1 MSGQIHQQYS
11 ELPNQP
17 TPSAMQTAITRLF
30 GIQHPLLCPGMSY
43 IATPELVAAVSNAGG
58 LGILATGP
66 LNAEQTRSAIRRIRE
81 LTDKP
86 FGIGCTLMMPGA
98 ADNAQ
103 VALKE
108 RAPVINYSLG
118 KGDWIAKAAHA
129 YGGKV
134 LATVVTE
141 KHAKS
146 AEKCGA
152 DALLVT
158 GHEAAAHGGSVTS
171 LVLTPAIRRAS
182 ALPIVAA
189 GGFADGA
196 GLIAALALGAD
207 AVAMGS
213 RLAMTRESPVHA
225 ATKEMVL
232 QRGAADTLY
241 SKNFDGLWCRM
252 MDTPASRR
260 ACRKPLGLLPAAF
273 RASQMARR
281 MGMPVMKVAIGGM
294 LSQPQALRQLALFG
308 AATESIRLA
317 IQEGNH
323 EKGVQ
328 LIGQAQGLIDDVP
341 SVAELF
347 ARVMADA
354 QACRARIASL

>member
-1 MSGQIHQQYS
+1 
-11 ELPNQP
+11 
-17 TPSAMQTAITRLF
+17 MQTAITRLF

-103 VALKE
+103 VALEE

>member
-1 MSGQIHQQYS
+1 
-11 ELPNQP
+11 
-17 TPSAMQTAITRLF
+17 MQTAITRLF
-30 GIQHPLLCPGMSY
+30 SIQLPLLCPGMSY

-66 LNAEQTRSAIRRIRE
+66 LNADQTRAAIRRIRE

-98 ADNAQ
+98 ADNAK
-103 VALKE
+103 VALE
-108 RAPVINYSLG
+108 EQVPVINYSLG
-118 KGDWIAKAAHA
+118 KGDWIAEAAHR

-141 KHAKS
+141 KHAIS

-171 LVLTPAIRRAS
+171 LVLIPAIRRAS
-182 ALPIVAA
+182 SLPIVAA

-225 ATKEMVL
+225 QTKDMIRE
-232 QRGAADTLY
+232 RGVADTLY

-252 MDTPASRR
+252 MDTPAARR
-260 ACRKPLGLLPAAF
+260 ACRKPLGLIPAAF
-273 RASQMARR
+273 RASRMARR

-317 IQEGNH
+317 IQEGDH

-328 LIGQAQGLIDDVP
+328 LIGQAQGLINDAP

-347 ARVMADA
+347 ARIKTEV
-354 QACRARIASL
+354 QTCRERIAGL

>member
-1 MSGQIHQQYS
+1 MKRHCKPPAPAS
-11 ELPNQP
+11 
-17 TPSAMQTAITRLF
+17 MQTAITRLF
-30 GIQHPLLCPGMSY
+30 GIQLPLLCPGMSY

-66 LNAEQTRSAIRRIRE
+66 LSADATRAAIRRIRE

-98 ADNAQ
+98 ADNAK
-103 VALKE
+103 VALE
-108 RAPVINYSLG
+108 EHVPVINYSLG
-118 KGDWIAKAAHA
+118 KGDWIAEAAHR

-141 KHAKS
+141 KHAQS
-146 AEKCGA
+146 AERCGA

-171 LVLTPAIRRAS
+171 LVLIPAIRRAS
-182 ALPIVAA
+182 SLPIVAA

-196 GLIAALALGAD
+196 GLVAALALGAD

-225 ATKEMVL
+225 ATKDMVL
-232 QRGAADTLY
+232 QRGVGDTLY

-252 MDTPASRR
+252 MDTPAARR
-260 ACRKPLGLLPAAF
+260 ACRKPLGLIPAAL

-328 LIGQAQGLIDDVP
+328 LIGQAQGLIDDLP

-347 ARVMADA
+347 ARIMSEAR
-354 QACRARIASL
+354 ACRERVAGF

>member
-1 MSGQIHQQYS
+1 MV
-11 ELPNQP
+11 NQP
-17 TPSAMQTAITRLF
+17 STAIMHTAITRLL
-30 GIQHPLLCPGMSY
+30 GIERPLLCPGMSY
-43 IATPELVAAVSNAGG
+43 IATPELVAAVGNAGG

-66 LNAEQTRSAIRRIRE
+66 LTPDQTRAAIRRIRE

-86 FGIGCTLMMPGA
+86 FGVGCTLMMPGA
-98 ADNAQ
+98 ADNAR
-103 VALKE
+103 VALE
-108 RAPVINYSLG
+108 EQAPVINYSLG
-118 KGDWIAKAAHA
+118 KGDWIAEAAHR

-141 KHAKS
+141 KHAVS

-171 LVLTPAIRRAS
+171 LVLVPAIRRAS
-182 ALPIVAA
+182 SLPIVAA
-189 GGFADGA
+189 GGFAGGE

-207 AVAMGS
+207 AVAMGT

-225 ATKEMVL
+225 NTKDMVL
-232 QRGAADTLY
+232 QRGVADTLY

-252 MDTPASRR
+252 MDTPAARR
-260 ACRKPLGLLPAAF
+260 ASRKPLGLIPAAF
-273 RASQMARR
+273 RASAVARR
-281 MGMPVMKVAIGGM
+281 MGMPVLKVAIGGM

-317 IQEGNH
+317 IQDGDH

-328 LIGQAQGLIDDVP
+328 LIGQTQGLIDDVP
-341 SVAELF
+341 TVAELL
-347 ARVMADA
+347 ARIMDEA
-354 QACRARIASL
+354 QACRARLAQL

>member
-1 MSGQIHQQYS
+1 
-11 ELPNQP
+11 
-17 TPSAMQTAITRLF
+17 MQTAITRLF
-30 GIQHPLLCPGMSY
+30 GIERPLLCPGMSY

-66 LNAEQTRSAIRRIRE
+66 LSVDATRAAIRRIRE

-98 ADNAQ
+98 ADNAK
-103 VALKE
+103 VALEE
-108 RAPVINYSLG
+108 RVPVINYSLG

-134 LATVVTE
+134 IATVVTE
-141 KHAKS
+141 KHARS
-146 AEKCGA
+146 AEMSGA

-171 LVLTPAIRRAS
+171 LVLIPAIRRAS
-182 ALPIVAA
+182 SLPIVAA
-189 GGFADGA
+189 GGFADGP
-196 GLIAALALGAD
+196 GLLAALALGAD

-213 RLAMTRESPVHA
+213 RLAMTKESPVHDK
-225 ATKEMVL
+225 TKDMIRE
-232 QRGAADTLY
+232 RGVGDTLY

-252 MDTPASRR
+252 MDTPAARQ
-260 ACRKPLGLLPAAF
+260 ACRKPLGLIPAAF
-273 RASQMARR
+273 RASQMAQR

-294 LSQPQALRQLALFG
+294 IRQPQALRQLALFG

-317 IQEGNH
+317 IQDGNH
-323 EKGVQ
+323 NQGVQ
-328 LIGQAQGLIDDVP
+328 LIGQAQGLINDVP
-341 SVAELF
+341 TVAELF
-347 ARVMADA
+347 ERVMNEA
-354 QACRARIASL
+354 QACRKRLATL

>member
-1 MSGQIHQQYS
+1 
-11 ELPNQP
+11 
-17 TPSAMQTAITRLF
+17 MQTAITRLF

>member
-1 MSGQIHQQYS
+1 MHQQYS

-103 VALKE
+103 VALEE